1 MDLKFKDKMDGETL
15 RERRKKGEEIMELK
29 EEVDRKTKDLRD
41 AKATNIQL
49 ILKLNEVRFLNFN

>member
-41 AKATNIQL
+41 AKATNIKL
-49 ILKLNEVRFLNFN
+49 ILKLNEVRFP

>member
-15 RERRKKGEEIMELK
+15 REMRKKGEDIMELK

-41 AKATNIQL
+41 AKATNTQL
-49 ILKLNEVRFLNFN
+49 VLKLNEVRFS